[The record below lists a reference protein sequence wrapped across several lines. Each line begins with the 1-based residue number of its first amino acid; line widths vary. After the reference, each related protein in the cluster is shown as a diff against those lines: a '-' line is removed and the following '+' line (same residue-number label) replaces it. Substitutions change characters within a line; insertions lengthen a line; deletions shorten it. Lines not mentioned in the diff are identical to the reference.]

1 MIPSNILLTQLL
13 PLNELTVQPTA
24 QSSAISDKLS
34 DLIPGQRVLAEIQAR
49 LPNGTYRAAVGQ
61 HDVTL
66 SLNFAAKPGDTLEL
80 DVVENNGRLALAAA
94 GKGPTTTA
102 PPLQESV
109 ATSLSRAGQLISSL
123 TTSADGKSIQPAAT
137 PINKGQPLLSSTA
150 LEAGTLAPILQSS
163 IEKSGLFY
171 EAHLARWTF
180 GNDFTEQQLRQE
192 PQSQL
197 PAPMT
202 KPTETMTTPPLT
214 ASSID
219 DKTLLRQENAPPP
232 LSAKAA
238 ENTNAPASSA
248 VILPQQTLNDRAPST
263 MIAPELTPLVQQ
275 QLASL
280 NNQPMQWQGQL
291 VAGQNF
297 YWEIVRDE
305 EERNKHQE
313 ESAPSSWQTR
323 LRLSLP
329 ELGDIEARL
338 YIKGIEIRMILEASD
353 AVTRDKLVASKG
365 ALRNNLATSGL
376 TLTSIGI
383 SPPAQPE
390 APQPEQRSDAP

>member
-49 LPNGTYRAAVGQ
+49 LPNGTYRAAIGQ

-66 SLNFAAKPGDTLEL
+66 SLNFSAKPGDTLEL
-80 DVVENNGRLALAAA
+80 DVVENNGRLALAAT
-94 GKGPTTTA
+94 GKGPTAA
-102 PPLQESV
+102 PPALQESV

-123 TTSADGKSIQPAAT
+123 TTSTDGKSIQPAAT

-171 EAHLARWTF
+171 ESHLARWTF

-197 PAPMT
+197 PANTT
-202 KPTETMTTPPLT
+202 KPPEIATQPLT
-214 ASSID
+214 ASLID
-219 DKTLLRQENAPPP
+219 DKTSLRQENSTQP
-232 LSAKAA
+232 LSAKVA
-238 ENTNAPASSA
+238 ENTNAPASA
-248 VILPQQTLNDRAPST
+248 TVILPQQTQNERAPT
-263 MIAPELTPLVQQ
+263 AMIAPELTSLVQQ

-291 VAGQNF
+291 VAGQSF

-305 EERNKHQE
+305 EERSNHQDE
-313 ESAPSSWQTR
+313 GTPSSWQTR

-338 YIKGIEIRMILEASD
+338 HIKGIEIRLVLEASD
-353 AVTRDKLVASKG
+353 AATRGKLVASKG

-383 SPPAQPE
+383 SPPPQVE
-390 APQPEQRSDAP
+390 APQPEQRSDAS